1 MRVLHTLQS
10 ISAGARPLNIQPA
23 SSQAPNGVQ
32 VGRQSGAF
40 RTLLTHFS
48 QRYPKIPIM
57 DPSFAASTCIA
68 SDLMRINLAG
78 APA

>member
-1 MRVLHTLQS
+1 M
-10 ISAGARPLNIQPA
+10 
-23 SSQAPNGVQ
+23 
-32 VGRQSGAF
+32 GRQSGAF

-78 APA
+78 APARDAKYFIRLFQHLRGSGIGVTRCCLLHGAT